1 MRLQAPQQTNLSR
14 TFRLAL
20 LASAGSLSLCAP
32 FAALAQAAPAST
44 DDRAVVEAD
53 IIVTARRADERLQ
66 DVPVSVQVVTGDKLA
81 QLSITSADE
90 LSKLAPGLTLV
101 NDNAATQ
108 VSLRGVSWRP
118 GSGTPATPIYFN
130 EVPFDPGNT
139 VVSLFDIGQIEV
151 LRGPQGTSRGAPS
164 ISGAVTIT
172 TKRPNLHEL
181 GGYVQGF
188 YATANHWDVQA
199 AINVPIV
206 KDILAIRLA
215 TNIENSEGN
224 RIYSV
229 NSTIKPSIRDRSFRA
244 TALFTPTDTV
254 SIEAM
259 YQRRTTDKAFYN
271 QVVGTGSPGAAASPV
286 AFLGALG
293 AIPAN
298 FNGPALT
305 IGQRASVQDAP
316 SIFKEVIDL
325 LTVNASWEVF
335 GQKLS
340 YNFGRQFNRGPASF
354 TTSDP
359 LNLLP
364 GFESYTSPSNL
375 SLPAWSSHEIRL
387 SSMPDSDRP
396 FDYDIGWFSK
406 HSQGTLNFNAPTY
419 LAGAFGG
426 PTSLPGTVRTPNPA
440 YVLNSSTNIAIG
452 QVFDSFYGDVKFH
465 IGPKTELTG
474 GLAIVRD
481 RVPVSLAITTF
492 PALNNIGNLNVV
504 RLGFPA
510 AFQPLVTSCA
520 VVGAF
525 SGANIVA
532 STAYPGT
539 CDAVVAAGVGN
550 ATQNNNDKYTDALYN
565 FSLSHKFTDDILV
578 YATTGSSFRTGLPA
592 INNPGLPANLVT
604 PLPETAKSYEVGIKT
619 SWGRALQV
627 NASVFQLD
635 YKNQLT
641 TFEGVQYWNT
651 VSSRVARTSLAFYRN
666 VDSQVRGFEIEVNA
680 QPVRNLTLN
689 ATLAYSQI
697 KSKGGLVPANPGDCA
712 GTAPVTVTN
721 PINFCTSVAG
731 QVLNQDS
738 PFSATASGNYNIPIT
753 DSLEGYLRF
762 NLSYKGN
769 NPNYGNFSTAGTFRA
784 TPAYAIVDLY
794 AGLTGGHSAWTLGVY
809 AKNVFDKQAELA
821 RITPVNNVYSPY
833 AVAPGGYDQVRTTL
847 PRELGLTLRYA
858 FGSK

>member
-1 MRLQAPQQTNLSR
+1 MCGPI
-14 TFRLAL
+14 
-20 LASAGSLSLCAP
+20 
-32 FAALAQAAPAST
+32 AALAQTAPAPAPA
-44 DDRAVVEAD
+44 DERAVVEAD
-53 IIVTARRADERLQ
+53 IIVTARRSDERLQ
-66 DVPVSVQVVTGDKLA
+66 DVPVSVQVVTGDKLS
-81 QLSITSADE
+81 QLAITSADE

-101 NDNAATQ
+101 NDAASTQ

-164 ISGAVTIT
+164 ISGAVTIA
-172 TKRPNLHEL
+172 TKKPNLTEF

-188 YATANHWDVQA
+188 YASANHLDLQA
-199 AINVPIV
+199 AINVPII

-215 TNIENSEGN
+215 TNIENSEAN
-224 RIYSV
+224 RVYSV
-229 NSTIKPSIRDRSFRA
+229 NSTIKPSIKDRSFRG
-244 TALFTPTDTV
+244 TVLFTPTDTV
-254 SIEAM
+254 SILGM
-259 YQRRTTDKAFYN
+259 YQRRTTDKLFYN

-316 SIFKEVIDL
+316 SIFKEKIDL

-340 YNFGRQFNRGPASF
+340 YNFGRQFNRGPATF

-359 LNLLP
+359 LNMIP
-364 GFESYTSPSNL
+364 GFESYTSPSNIG
-375 SLPAWSSHEIRL
+375 LPEFSTHEIRL
-387 SSMPDSDRP
+387 SSMPDADRP

-406 HSQGTLNFNAPTY
+406 HSQGTLNFNAPVY

-426 PTSLPGTVRTPNPA
+426 PTSLPGAVRTPNPA
-440 YVLNSSTNIAIG
+440 YVLNSSTNIGIG

-465 IGPKTELTG
+465 LSPKTELTG

-510 AFQPLVTSCA
+510 AYQPLVTSCA

-539 CDAVVAAGVGN
+539 CDAVVPAGVGN
-550 ATQNNNDKYTDALYN
+550 ATQNNNDKYTAALYN
-565 FSLSHKFTDDILV
+565 FSLSHKFTDDILA

-592 INNPGLPANLVT
+592 ISNPGLPTNLVT
-604 PLPETAKSYEVGIKT
+604 PAPETAKSYEVGIKT
-619 SWGRALQV
+619 SWGRRLQV

-641 TFEGVQYWNT
+641 TFEGVQYFNT
-651 VSSRVARTSLAFYRN
+651 VSSRVALTSLAFYRN
-666 VDSQVRGFEIEVNA
+666 VDSQVRGFELEINA
-680 QPVRNLTLN
+680 QPIRNLTLN

-697 KSKGGLVPANPGDCA
+697 KSKGALVPSNPGDCA
-712 GTAPVTVTN
+712 GAAAVTAAN
-721 PINFCTSVAG
+721 PINFCPSVAG
-731 QVLNQDS
+731 QVLNQDA
-738 PFSATASGNYNIPIT
+738 PFSATTSGNYNIPLT
-753 DSLEGYLRF
+753 NALDGYLRF
-762 NLSYKGN
+762 NVAYKGN
-769 NPNYGNFSTAGTFRA
+769 NPNYGNFRQAGAFRS

-794 AGLTGGHSAWTLGVY
+794 AGLTGGHSAWSLGVY

-821 RITPVNNVYSPY
+821 RVTPVNNVYGPY
-833 AVAPGGYDQVRTTL
+833 AIAPAGYDQVRTTL
-847 PRELGLTLRYA
+847 PRELGVTLRYA